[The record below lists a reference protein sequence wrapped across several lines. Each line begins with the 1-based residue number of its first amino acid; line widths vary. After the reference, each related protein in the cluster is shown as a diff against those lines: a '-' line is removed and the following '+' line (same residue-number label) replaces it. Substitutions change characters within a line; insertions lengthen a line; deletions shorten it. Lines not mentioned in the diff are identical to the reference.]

1 MDTQDFDLKF
11 TGSTGKKLEE
21 KSKLV
26 YNDLKKFYESSTKKS
41 FLDAKIL
48 DFGCGTGRILKLF
61 LENHPT
67 LNLFGVDPDKDV
79 IQVAKSNCPGA
90 HIVTSERI
98 PEKFPLRE
106 QFDFIYSYSV
116 FTHISEKIHL
126 KCLETFSKILKP
138 EGLCLI
144 TIRPR
149 KNLIRKYRDNEQLK
163 NFVER
168 FDKNEFVF
176 IPTQEGPLSIDFG
189 FCCYSN
195 KYIMKNWSEY
205 FKIIDFSVNP
215 KIPFQKYVLLAQKTS
230 QIKPAF

>member
-1 MDTQDFDLKF
+1 
-11 TGSTGKKLEE
+11 
-21 KSKLV
+21 V
-26 YNDLKKFYESSTKKS
+26 YSDLKKFYESLTKKS

-67 LNLFGVDPDKDV
+67 SNLFGVDPNKVV

-126 KCLETFSKILKP
+126 KCLEAFSKILKP

-149 KNLIRKYRDNEQLK
+149 KYLTRKFRDNEKLK
-163 NFVER
+163 NFLER

-176 IPTQEGPLSIDFG
+176 VQTHEGPHLMDFG
-189 FCCYSN
+189 ECCYSN
-195 KYIMKNWSEY
+195 KYIMKNWREY
-205 FKIIDFSVNP
+205 FKIIDISVNP
-215 KIPFQKYVLLAQKTS
+215 KIPLQKYVLLAHKTS
-230 QIKPAF
+230 HIIPAFDLI